1 MMILVEI
8 LVEILMVI
16 SKDHYDLNSMS
27 IIYGFVLKE
36 FKISQQ
42 LVRFVLNWCE
52 RGKGFRPDWATK
64 VVYFEKTLHFARKKS
79 K

>member
-36 FKISQQ
+36 FKIR
-42 LVRFVLNWCE
+42 L
-52 RGKGFRPDWATK
+52 
-64 VVYFEKTLHFARKKS
+64 KS
-79 K
+79 

>member
-64 VVYFEKTLHFARKKS
+64 VVYFE
-79 K
+79 

>member
-36 FKISQQ
+36 FKIRLKSQQ

-64 VVYFEKTLHFARKKS
+64 VFDGSELFLL
-79 K
+79 

>member
-1 MMILVEI
+1 MMILMEI

-36 FKISQQ
+36 FKIRLKSQQ

-64 VVYFEKTLHFARKKS
+64 VVYFELT
-79 K
+79 

>member
-64 VVYFEKTLHFARKKS
+64 VVHFE
-79 K
+79 

>member
-64 VVYFEKTLHFARKKS
+64 VVYFEKT
-79 K
+79 